1 MTIQLISLGHFSGG
15 RNLSERGDTD
25 PGERQLDDLIVELQT
40 DVNAAN
46 AAAGTHAARHITGG
60 GDTIASAV
68 PAGAAGLMTGADKTK
83 LDGIEA
89 GADVTDAANVGTA
102 GAAMRTG
109 MAAVGDIITA
119 ASVAPV
125 VQGNIAAGAVG
136 TVLAG
141 NGVGSVPSFQAAS
154 GLDINK
160 LEAEGIDLE
169 MHTNDDELDITLL
182 GNAAKKASAMHL
194 LVQVTGINTVPGAL
208 AGDSEIKVGTSSDG
222 NQILAATV
230 LGAGMNAVGKQI
242 KIPIASTTMDLAG
255 NGHVYVR
262 CDKADTTVTS
272 LIVKVR
278 LVLEQF

>member
-1 MTIQLISLGHFSGG
+1 MPITEISLGHFSGG
-15 RNLSERGDTD
+15 RNLAEKGDTD
-25 PGERQLDDLIVELQT
+25 PNEKQLDDLILELQQSCNT
-40 DVNAAN
+40 NET
-46 AAAGTHAARHITGG
+46 AAGAHAGRHITGG

-68 PAGAAGLMTGADKTK
+68 AGGAAGLMTGADKTR
-83 LDGIEA
+83 LNGIEA
-89 GADVTDAANVGTA
+89 GADVTDAANVETA

-119 ASVAPV
+119 ASVGPV

-136 TVLAG
+136 TVMAG
-141 NGVGSVPSFQAAS
+141 NGVGVVPSFQAVA

-194 LVQVTGINTVPGAL
+194 LVQVTSITTAPGAL

-262 CDKADTTVTS
+262 CDKADTTVTA
-272 LIVKVR
+272 LVVKVR